1 VTIKHAQDL
10 PALWRAVLRARSE
23 VDGARKSKSAPGMRS
38 EGTAQQALLT
48 ALETYAAALLVR
60 GSPVPYRLHNELAMY
75 CAMFNTR
82 RP

>member
-1 VTIKHAQDL
+1 
-10 PALWRAVLRARSE
+10 
-23 VDGARKSKSAPGMRS
+23 MRS

-75 CAMFNTR
+75 RAMFNTR